1 MKKKSIFA
9 FVIYAVVIIAVISL
23 LASSMNSAN
32 SQQKEISIEELW
44 TKIENGEIYSA
55 YYNRNDGSILA
66 VEKSDNADMDADKTD
81 KISNRY
87 DFRADYINT
96 DEAIKEFQDI
106 ARANGVKYGFVPVAQ
121 TSIFELL
128 LPYLIMLVIFGVI
141 MYFIYQQTQ
150 GANSK
155 AAQFSR
161 ANARMY
167 SDGKDKV
174 TFADVAGAD
183 EEKEEL
189 SEIVGYLKDPRKYI
203 DMGARIPKGILLV
216 GSPGTGKTLLAK
228 AVAGEAGVPFF
239 SITGSDFVE
248 LYVGIGAS
256 RVRDLFGQAKR
267 NAPCIIFIDE
277 IDAVGRQRGAGLGGG
292 HDEREQTLNQLLVEM
307 DGFNANEGII
317 VMAATNRADILDPAL
332 LRSGRFDRQIHVLMP
347 DVLGREEIFKVH
359 ARNKRLAPDVLPAEI
374 ARLTIGFTGADIENL
389 LNEAALLTVRRSK
402 TEIGMQEIKDAITK
416 VMMGPEKKSRKI
428 TPEKRRMTA
437 YHEAGHALVAK
448 LLPNCDPVRE
458 VSIIGRGGVGGY
470 TMTMPEED
478 EFTASRH
485 KMQDDLCMTMGG
497 RVAEEYIFD
506 DISSGAAGDIK
517 QATKMAHIMV
527 TEYGMYDEIGP
538 VYLGGGNEI
547 FLGRDF
553 SAQKSV
559 SDAWEA
565 KVDDAVHEIIKN
577 AYERCRRVIGGN
589 LDMLHKIANAL
600 LNREKISGEE
610 FNALFE
616 QPSANGENEPAA
628 VDQSDAERPSV
639 AEASAQAEE
648 PLLEQEPK
656 NQEES
661 NN

>member
-1 MKKKSIFA
+1 LKKKSIFA

-32 SQQKEISIEELW
+32 SQQKEISVEELW
-44 TKIENGEIYSA
+44 TKMENGEIYSA
-55 YYNRNDGSILA
+55 YYNKNDGSILA
-66 VEKSDNADMDADKTD
+66 VEKSDNTEMDADKTD
-81 KISNRY
+81 KIANRY
-87 DFRADYINT
+87 DYRADYINT
-96 DEAIKEFQDI
+96 DEAIKQFQDV
-106 ARANGVKYGFVPVAQ
+106 AKENGVIYGFVPVAQ

-128 LPYLIMLVIFGVI
+128 LPYLIMLLIFGVI

-167 SDGKDKV
+167 ADGKDKV

-189 SEIVGYLKDPRKYI
+189 SEIVSYLKDPRRYI

-359 ARNKRLAPDVLPAEI
+359 ARNKKLAADVSPAEI

-389 LNEAALLTVRRSK
+389 LNEAALLTVRRNK
-402 TEIGMQEIKDAITK
+402 NEIGMQEIKDAITK

-448 LLPNCDPVRE
+448 LLPNCDPVSE

-506 DISSGAAGDIK
+506 DISSGASGDIK

-577 AYERCRRVIGGN
+577 AYERCRRVIGDN
-589 LDMLHKIANAL
+589 LDMLHKIAQAL
-600 LNREKISGEE
+600 LDKEKISGEE
-610 FNALFE
+610 FNALFKLDAPAQGDAPAVIEDNSAASSGLEEHTE
-616 QPSANGENEPAA
+616 QSGETASQDERAN
-628 VDQSDAERPSV
+628 Q
-639 AEASAQAEE
+639 
-648 PLLEQEPK
+648 
-656 NQEES
+656 
-661 NN
+661 

>member
-32 SQQKEISIEELW
+32 SQQKEIRVEELW
-44 TKIENGEIYSA
+44 TKMENGEIYSA
-55 YYNRNDGSILA
+55 YYNKNDGSILA
-66 VEKSDNADMDADKTD
+66 VEKSDNTEMDADKTD
-81 KISNRY
+81 KIANSY
-87 DFRADYINT
+87 DYRADYINT
-96 DEAIKEFQDI
+96 DEAIKQFQDV
-106 ARANGVKYGFVPVAQ
+106 AKENGVIYGFVPVAQ

-128 LPYLIMLVIFGVI
+128 LPYLIMLLIFGVI

-167 SDGKDKV
+167 ADGKDKV

-189 SEIVGYLKDPRKYI
+189 SEIVSYLKDPRRYI

-359 ARNKRLAPDVLPAEI
+359 ARNKKLAADVSPAEI

-389 LNEAALLTVRRSK
+389 LNEAALLTVRRNK
-402 TEIGMQEIKDAITK
+402 NEIGMQEIKDAITK

-448 LLPNCDPVRE
+448 LLPNCDPVSE

-506 DISSGAAGDIK
+506 DISSGASGDIK

-577 AYERCRRVIGGN
+577 AYERCRRVIGDN
-589 LDMLHKIANAL
+589 LDMLHKIAQAL
-600 LNREKISGEE
+600 LDKEKISGEE
-610 FNALFE
+610 FNALFKLDAPAQGDAPAVIEDNSAASSGLEEHTE
-616 QPSANGENEPAA
+616 QSGETASQDERAN
-628 VDQSDAERPSV
+628 Q
-639 AEASAQAEE
+639 
-648 PLLEQEPK
+648 
-656 NQEES
+656 
-661 NN
+661 

>member
-277 IDAVGRQRGAGLGGG
+277 IDAVGRQRGAGLS
-292 HDEREQTLNQLLVEM
+292 
-307 DGFNANEGII
+307 
-317 VMAATNRADILDPAL
+317 PAL
-332 LRSGRFDRQIHVLMP
+332 RQTGLRHVRAADAFAQHGLCA
-347 DVLGREEIFKVH
+347 GE
-359 ARNKRLAPDVLPAEI
+359 LPA
-374 ARLTIGFTGADIENL
+374 
-389 LNEAALLTVRRSK
+389 
-402 TEIGMQEIKDAITK
+402 Q
-416 VMMGPEKKSRKI
+416 
-428 TPEKRRMTA
+428 
-437 YHEAGHALVAK
+437 H
-448 LLPNCDPVRE
+448 
-458 VSIIGRGGVGGY
+458 
-470 TMTMPEED
+470 
-478 EFTASRH
+478 
-485 KMQDDLCMTMGG
+485 
-497 RVAEEYIFD
+497 
-506 DISSGAAGDIK
+506 
-517 QATKMAHIMV
+517 
-527 TEYGMYDEIGP
+527 
-538 VYLGGGNEI
+538 
-547 FLGRDF
+547 
-553 SAQKSV
+553 
-559 SDAWEA
+559 
-565 KVDDAVHEIIKN
+565 
-577 AYERCRRVIGGN
+577 
-589 LDMLHKIANAL
+589 
-600 LNREKISGEE
+600 
-610 FNALFE
+610 
-616 QPSANGENEPAA
+616 
-628 VDQSDAERPSV
+628 
-639 AEASAQAEE
+639 
-648 PLLEQEPK
+648 
-656 NQEES
+656 
-661 NN
+661 

>member
-32 SQQKEISIEELW
+32 SQEKELEITELW
-44 TKIENGEIYSA
+44 GKIENGEIYSA
-55 YYNRNDGSILA
+55 YYNKNDGSILA
-66 VEKSDNADMDADKTD
+66 VKKSDNPELDADKTD
-81 KISNRY
+81 KITSRY
-87 DFRADYINT
+87 DYRADYINT
-96 DEAIKEFQDI
+96 DEAITQFQKI
-106 ARANGVKYGFVPVAQ
+106 AEENGIKYGFVPVAQ

-128 LPYLIMLVIFGVI
+128 LPYLIMLLIFGVI

-167 SDGKDKV
+167 ADGKDKV

-189 SEIVGYLKDPRKYI
+189 SEIVSYLKDPRRYI

-359 ARNKRLAPDVLPAEI
+359 ARNKKLAADVSPAEI

-389 LNEAALLTVRRSK
+389 LNEAALLTVRRNK
-402 TEIGMQEIKDAITK
+402 NEIGMQEIKDAITK

-448 LLPNCDPVRE
+448 LLPNCDPVSE

-506 DISSGAAGDIK
+506 DISSGASGDIK

-577 AYERCRRVIGGN
+577 AYERCRRVIGDN
-589 LDMLHKIANAL
+589 LDMLHKIAQAL
-600 LNREKISGEE
+600 LDKEKISGEE
-610 FNALFE
+610 FNALFKLDAPAQGDAPAVIEDNSAASSGLEEHTE
-616 QPSANGENEPAA
+616 QSGETASQDERAN
-628 VDQSDAERPSV
+628 Q
-639 AEASAQAEE
+639 
-648 PLLEQEPK
+648 
-656 NQEES
+656 
-661 NN
+661 

>member
-23 LASSMNSAN
+23 LVSSMNGAN
-32 SQQKEISIEELW
+32 SQRKEVSVEELFA
-44 TKIENGEIYSA
+44 KIENGEIYSA

-66 VEKSDNADMDADKTD
+66 VEKSDNESKDKDKTD
-81 KISNRY
+81 KISNKY
-87 DFRADYINT
+87 DFKADYINT
-96 DEAIKEFQDI
+96 DEAISEFQKL
-106 ARANGVKYGFVPVAQ
+106 ARENNVKYGFVPVAQ
-121 TSIFELL
+121 TSIFELM
-128 LPYLIMLVIFGVI
+128 LPYIIMLVVVGVI

-155 AAQFSR
+155 AAQFSK

-167 SDGKDKV
+167 AEGKDKI

-203 DMGARIPKGILLV
+203 DMGARIPKGVLLV

-256 RVRDLFGQAKR
+256 RVRDLFGQAKK

-359 ARNKRLAPDVLPAEI
+359 ARNKKLSADVSPAEI

-389 LNEAALLTVRRSK
+389 LNEAALLAVRRNK
-402 TEIGMQEIKDAITK
+402 NEITMQELKDAITK

-437 YHEAGHALVAK
+437 YHEAGHALAAK
-448 LLPNCDPVRE
+448 LLPGCDPVSE

-497 RVAEEYIFD
+497 RVAEEFVFD
-506 DISSGAAGDIK
+506 DISSGASGDIK

-527 TEYGMYDEIGP
+527 TEYGMYDAIGP

-565 KVDDAVHEIIKN
+565 KVDDAVHEIIRN
-577 AYERCRRVIGGN
+577 AYDRCRELIGGN
-589 LDMLHKIANAL
+589 LDMLHKIAGTL
-600 LNREKISGEE
+600 LDKEKISGAE

-616 QPSANGENEPAA
+616 QPKAEQPAI
-628 VDQSDAERPSV
+628 EEK
-639 AEASAQAEE
+639 EAPTE
-648 PLLEQEPK
+648 
-656 NQEES
+656 
-661 NN
+661 